1 MKITCCIWSML
12 LAGARIW
19 PLARASLYFFAR
31 ARKPIAGL
39 ASNSLMKPAV
49 VVQINS
55 HTAGNMVTQTYR

>member
-1 MKITCCIWSML
+1 MKITCCICVMS

-19 PLARASLYFFAR
+19 PLANASLYFFAR

-49 VVQINS
+49 VVQISN
-55 HTAGNMVTQTYR
+55 HMAGTRVTQM